1 MLELRAWGSSHSAE
15 KPSKDS
21 AKSSRWPI
29 RMHHLC
35 EPDQA
40 NRRRELRVLHCRCY
54 APSGLRVRDVRRHL
68 ENFLCEMIDTTK
80 KAATAGN
87 EDACA
92 EIIEI
97 GLFVQPAFKQLKSF
111 THAQV
116 NDCVQHFP
124 LDLSSGEP

>member
-1 MLELRAWGSSHSAE
+1 MLKLGAWYSSHSAE
-15 KPSKDS
+15 KPPKDP
-21 AKSSRWPI
+21 ANPARWPI

-40 NRRRELRVLHCRCY
+40 DRRRELGVLHCRCY
-54 APSGLRVRDVRRHL
+54 APGGLRVRDVRRHL
-68 ENFLCEMIDTTK
+68 ENFLREMIDTTK

-97 GLFVQPAFKQLKSF
+97 LPFVQPAFK
-111 THAQV
+111 
-116 NDCVQHFP
+116 
-124 LDLSSGEP
+124 

>member
-1 MLELRAWGSSHSAE
+1 MIFYPPSSHSAE
-15 KPSKDS
+15 EPSKDS
-21 AKSSRWPI
+21 AKASRRPI
-29 RMHHLC
+29 RLHNLC

-40 NRRRELRVLHCRCY
+40 DRCRELGVLHCGCY
-54 APSGLRVRDVRRHL
+54 APGGLRVRDVRRHL

-97 GLFVQPAFKQLKSF
+97 RLVVQPAFK
-111 THAQV
+111 
-116 NDCVQHFP
+116 
-124 LDLSSGEP
+124 